1 MVVQGLGLYYTM
13 QCQAAC
19 GHCGVW
25 SGPDRRERMSLAQA
39 RGYIDQLAEM
49 GSAKVVVFVGGEP
62 LLHLDDICELI
73 AFTRARGIAPQVS
86 TNAFWAST
94 PDRARKTIE
103 KLASAGL
110 EHLAL
115 SADAYHSEFIDP
127 RNVGR
132 AFDVAREFGL
142 IRKLQVIASAVNP
155 ETDEL
160 FASTG
165 IDPAEVIDHSVFKL
179 NRHDPAFDPRKYIV
193 LNRHAVAPF
202 GRGAFLQGH
211 AVMTALDALEDVPCF
226 MAMKFPI
233 VYPNGDFYTCCCT
246 AGFYKE
252 YMVGNLEREP
262 LAELD
267 RRMRENVVFQAISV
281 VGPVALAKSVCSKG
295 AKLGEGFAN
304 PCHACRETLSRTD
317 KTVLEGQAQQLLLL
331 HSLLEPE
338 TETSFHAL
346 V

>member
-1 MVVQGLGLYYTM
+1 MMVQGLGLYYTM
-13 QCQAAC
+13 QCQASC

-25 SGPDRRERMSLAQA
+25 SGPDRRERMTLAQA

-62 LLHLDDICELI
+62 LIHLDDVCELI
-73 AFTRARGIAPQVS
+73 ALTHQHGIAAQVS

-94 PDRARKTIE
+94 PDRARRTVE
-103 KLASAGL
+103 KLAAAGL
-110 EHLAL
+110 DHLAL

-127 RNVGR
+127 KNVGR
-132 AFDVAREFGL
+132 AFSAAREFGL
-142 IRKLQVIASAVNP
+142 IRKLQVIASQVNP

-165 IDPAEVIDHSVFKL
+165 IDPAEVIDHGVFKM
-179 NRHDPAFDPRKYIV
+179 NRHDPKFDARQYII

-211 AVMTALDALEDVPCF
+211 AVMQGLETLEDVPCF

-267 RRMRENVVFQAISV
+267 RRMRGNVVFEAISK
-281 VGPVALAKSVCSKG
+281 VGPVALAKSVCAAG
-295 AKLGEGFAN
+295 TNLGDGFAN
-304 PCHACRETLSRTD
+304 PCHACRETLSRTE
-317 KTVLEGQAQQLLLL
+317 KSVLEGQAQQLLLM
-331 HSLLEPE
+331 HTLLEPD
-338 TETSFHAL
+338 TETSYHAL